1 MKSKRKDILDTIKN
15 LHKVHT
21 KTQLKKMTKSGLI
34 RLVIKLEKFIVSS
47 AYERYKSKL
56 PRLKTR
62 QKALPNF
69 WKSYAKQKALSKP
82 KAKRKKMTKAE
93 KKKFL
98 SRLNKGRKKA
108 GLKPIRAKR

>member
-1 MKSKRKDILDTIKN
+1 MKLMTLKQFEKKSRGSLMRFINGYL
-15 LHKVHT
+15 
-21 KTQLKKMTKSGLI
+21 KTQSKKQI
-34 RLVIKLEKFIVSS
+34 AVV
-47 AYERYKSKL
+47 AYTLAKSKL

>member
-47 AYERYKSKL
+47 AYE
-56 PRLKTR
+56 
-62 QKALPNF
+62 
-69 WKSYAKQKALSKP
+69 
-82 KAKRKKMTKAE
+82 
-93 KKKFL
+93 
-98 SRLNKGRKKA
+98 
-108 GLKPIRAKR
+108 